1 MLILHSIV
9 LDDHTGHFP
18 KLNDVNYTKWSI
30 RMEAELI
37 CHGLWAQVEIVIDED
52 GKDATSIQMV
62 YMVKK
67 SN

>member
-1 MLILHSIV
+1 MLNEV
-9 LDDHTGHFP
+9 
-18 KLNDVNYTKWSI
+18 KYTEWSI